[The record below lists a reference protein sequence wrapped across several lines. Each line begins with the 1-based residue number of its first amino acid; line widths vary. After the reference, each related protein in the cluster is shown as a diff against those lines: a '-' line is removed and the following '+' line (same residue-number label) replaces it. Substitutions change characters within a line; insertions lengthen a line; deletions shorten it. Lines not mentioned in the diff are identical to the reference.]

1 MIESIF
7 TICAANKVYKN
18 HLGNVK
24 PTDNADELEL
34 VETVDVMEKEL
45 ATILRGHLIRS
56 NDANDI
62 NVDEIDVYEYMCQA
76 IHGILSPEF
85 LAATCPFPTTNP
97 QAMFLSRFSIWDTMH
112 AIYTGYITKNIAT
125 IYDNYIRCL
134 EPCRLVKED
143 ASKKIPKDIR
153 KPTAK
158 KSNDPNINKDN
169 LKDKLPKDD
178 YNNNIDKKK
187 YDNMKNTD
195 KKAKKKIVETTEIHK
210 PHDKIRF
217 IKYEPD
223 EENVLYFIDIDT
235 FLSRVY
241 CRPDGTAYHFLGVV
255 NTAASVCGD
264 IEYNNEFPPCCLD
277 KLCYLCEVENPHI
290 LHVLTL
296 ADLAK
301 DFVTTPCTRV
311 IDAETHD
318 ILRSNINILK
328 DRFYSDLN
336 CEENRRIMKRFHCQW
351 ASHRSHLIIDES
363 QFIEYVLAT
372 MDATDDPLIDT
383 AVDFWSHIHPAT
395 KNVFLVC
402 LNEII
407 ECYKEKFDPQSD
419 EVTNEMVIYKALVSF
434 YNRVKGE

>member
-18 HLGNVK
+18 HLGETQSNPNCPLLV
-24 PTDNADELEL
+24 TAQELSE
-34 VETVDVMEKEL
+34 MEDEL
-45 ATILRGHLIRS
+45 ATIICGHMLHS
-56 NDANDI
+56 GL
-62 NVDEIDVYEYMCQA
+62 NVDEIDVYEHMCQA

-85 LAATCPFPTTNP
+85 LTATGAFLTINP
-97 QAMFLSRFSIWDTMH
+97 QQMFLSRFSIWDVMH
-112 AIYTGYITKNIAT
+112 AIYTGYITKSIAT
-125 IYDNYIRCL
+125 IYDNYIQCL
-134 EPCRLVKED
+134 EPCRLVRED
-143 ASKKIPKDIR
+143 KSKKPTKDIR

-187 YDNMKNTD
+187 YADNMKNTD
-195 KKAKKKIVETTEIHK
+195 KRAKKKLVETTEIHK

-217 IKYEPD
+217 IKYDAD

-235 FLSRVY
+235 YLSRVY

-255 NTAASVCGD
+255 NTPGSVCGD
-264 IEYNNEFPPCCLD
+264 IEYNNEFPPCSLD

-311 IDAETHD
+311 IDDETRD

-328 DRFYSDLN
+328 DRFYSDLH
-336 CEENRRIMKRFHCQW
+336 CEENRRTMKRFHCQW

-407 ECYKEKFDPQSD
+407 ESYKEKFDPQSD

>member
-18 HLGNVK
+18 HLGNIK
-24 PTDNADELEL
+24 PTDDADELEL
-34 VETVDVMEKEL
+34 IDTVDVMEKEL
-45 ATILRGHLIRS
+45 ATILRGHIIRS
-56 NDANDI
+56 NDI
-62 NVDEIDVYEYMCQA
+62 NVDEIDVYEHMCQA

-85 LAATCPFPTTNP
+85 LTATGAFLTLNP
-97 QAMFLSRFSIWDTMH
+97 QQMFLSRFSIWDVMH
-112 AIYTGYITKNIAT
+112 AIYTGYLTKSITT
-125 IYDNYIRCL
+125 IYDNYIHGL
-134 EPCRLVKED
+134 EPCTLAKED
-143 ASKKIPKDIR
+143 ENKKKIPKDIR
-153 KPTAK
+153 RPSVK

-178 YNNNIDKKK
+178 FNNNIDKKK
-187 YDNMKNTD
+187 YADNMKNTD
-195 KKAKKKIVETTEIHK
+195 KKAKKKLIETTEIRK
-210 PHDKIRF
+210 PSDKIRF
-217 IKYEPD
+217 IKYDAD
-223 EENVLYFIDIDT
+223 ETNVLYFIDIDT
-235 FLSRVY
+235 YLSRVY

-255 NTAASVCGD
+255 NTPASVCGD
-264 IEYNNEFPPCCLD
+264 IEYNNEFPPCSLD
-277 KLCYLCEVENPHI
+277 KLCYICEVEKPHI

-296 ADLAK
+296 ADLSK

-311 IDAETHD
+311 IDEETHN

-328 DRFYSDLN
+328 DRFYSDLH

-351 ASHRSHLIIDES
+351 ASHKSQLIIDES

-372 MDATDDPLIDT
+372 MEATDDPLIVS
-383 AVDFWSHIHPAT
+383 AVDFWSHIHTAT

-407 ECYKEKFDPQSD
+407 ECYKEKFDPQSE
-419 EVTNEMVIYKALVSF
+419 EVTNEMVIYKTLVSF

>member
-18 HLGNVK
+18 HLGNIQPDSNCPVLV
-24 PTDNADELEL
+24 TAQELSE
-34 VETVDVMEKEL
+34 MEKEL
-45 ATILRGHLIRS
+45 STILNGHMIRS
-56 NDANDI
+56 GGD
-62 NVDEIDVYEYMCQA
+62 VSMGEIDIYLAMGHA
-76 IHGILSPEF
+76 IHGILSHEF
-85 LAATCPFPTTNP
+85 LDATSANTFLPIDP
-97 QAMFLSRFSIWDTMH
+97 QQMFLSKFSIWDTMH
-112 AIYTGYITKNIAT
+112 AIYASYITKNIAT
-125 IYDNYIRCL
+125 IYDNYIQCL
-134 EPCRLVKED
+134 EPCRLAKED
-143 ASKKIPKDIR
+143 ANKKIPKDIR

-195 KKAKKKIVETTEIHK
+195 KKAKKKLTETTEIHK

-235 FLSRVY
+235 YLSRVY

-255 NTAASVCGD
+255 NTPASICGD
-264 IEYNNEFPPCCLD
+264 VEYNNEFPSRYLD
-277 KLCYLCEVENPHI
+277 KLCYLCEVEHPHC
-290 LHVLTL
+290 LNVLTL

-328 DRFYSDLN
+328 DRFYSDLH
-336 CEENRRIMKRFHCQW
+336 CEENRRTMKRFHCQW

-407 ECYKEKFDPQSD
+407 ESYKEKFDPQSD

>member
-45 ATILRGHLIRS
+45 ATILRGHFIRS
-56 NDANDI
+56 NDNISA
-62 NVDEIDVYEYMCQA
+62 DEIDVYEYMCQA

-85 LAATCPFPTTNP
+85 LTATGAFLTIDP
-97 QAMFLSRFSIWDTMH
+97 QQMFLSRFSIWDTMH
-112 AIYTGYITKNIAT
+112 AIYTGYLTKSITT
-125 IYDNYIRCL
+125 IYDNYIHGL
-134 EPCRLVKED
+134 EPCTMAKED
-143 ASKKIPKDIR
+143 ENKKIPKDIR
-153 KPTAK
+153 RPSVK
-158 KSNDPNINKDN
+158 KIRDNTHNKDDI
-169 LKDKLPKDD
+169 KDKLAKDD
-178 YNNNIDKKK
+178 FNNNIDKKK
-187 YDNMKNTD
+187 YADNMKNTD
-195 KKAKKKIVETTEIHK
+195 KKAKKKLTETTEIHK
-210 PHDKIRF
+210 PYDKIRF

-235 FLSRVY
+235 YLSRLY

-277 KLCYLCEVENPHI
+277 KLCYLCEVENPHV

-328 DRFYSDLN
+328 DRFYSDLH
-336 CEENRRIMKRFHCQW
+336 CEENRRTMKRFHCQW

>member
-18 HLGNVK
+18 HLGNIQPDSNCPVLI
-24 PTDNADELEL
+24 TAQELSE
-34 VETVDVMEKEL
+34 MEKEL
-45 ATILRGHLIRS
+45 SIILNGHMIRS
-56 NDANDI
+56 GGD
-62 NVDEIDVYEYMCQA
+62 VSMGEIDIYLAMGHA
-76 IHGILSPEF
+76 IHGILSHEF
-85 LAATCPFPTTNP
+85 LDATGTSAFLPIEPK
-97 QAMFLSRFSIWDTMH
+97 QMFISRFSIWDMMH
-112 AIYTGYITKNIAT
+112 VIYTGYLSKNIT
-125 IYDNYIRCL
+125 SIYDNYIQCL
-134 EPCRLVKED
+134 EPCRLAKGDEN
-143 ASKKIPKDIR
+143 KKIPKDIR

-195 KKAKKKIVETTEIHK
+195 KKAKKKLVDTTEIRK
-210 PHDKIRF
+210 PSDKIRF
-217 IKYEPD
+217 IAYEPD
-223 EENVLYFIDIDT
+223 EENVLYFIDVDT
-235 FLSRVY
+235 YLSRVY

-255 NTAASVCGD
+255 NTPASVCGD
-264 IEYNNEFPPCCLD
+264 IEYNNEFPPCSLD
-277 KLCYLCEVENPHI
+277 KLCYICEVEEPHI

-311 IDAETHD
+311 IDEETRD

-351 ASHRSHLIIDES
+351 ASHKSQLIIDES

-407 ECYKEKFDPQSD
+407 ESYKEKFDPQSD

>member
-18 HLGNVK
+18 HLGETQSNPNCPLLV
-24 PTDNADELEL
+24 TAQELSE
-34 VETVDVMEKEL
+34 MEDEL
-45 ATILRGHLIRS
+45 ATIICGHMLRSGL
-56 NDANDI
+56 
-62 NVDEIDVYEYMCQA
+62 NVDEIDVYEHMCQA

-85 LAATCPFPTTNP
+85 LTATGAFLTINP
-97 QAMFLSRFSIWDTMH
+97 QQMFLSRFSIWDVMH
-112 AIYTGYITKNIAT
+112 AIYTGYITKSIAT
-125 IYDNYIRCL
+125 IYDNYIQCL
-134 EPCRLVKED
+134 EPCRLVRED
-143 ASKKIPKDIR
+143 KTKKPTKDIR

-195 KKAKKKIVETTEIHK
+195 KKAKKKLTETTEIHK

-235 FLSRVY
+235 YLSRVY

-264 IEYNNEFPPCCLD
+264 IEYNNEFPPCSLD

-363 QFIEYVLAT
+363 QFIEYVLAS
-372 MDATDDPLIDT
+372 MDATDNPLIDT

>member
-18 HLGNVK
+18 HLGNIK
-24 PTDNADELEL
+24 PTDDADELGL
-34 VETVDVMEKEL
+34 IDTVDVMEDEL
-45 ATILRGHLIRS
+45 ATIICGHMLRSGL
-56 NDANDI
+56 
-62 NVDEIDVYEYMCQA
+62 NVDEIDVYEHMCQA

-85 LAATCPFPTTNP
+85 LAATGAFLVINP
-97 QAMFLSRFSIWDTMH
+97 QQMFLSRFSIWDVMH
-112 AIYTGYITKNIAT
+112 AIYTGYITKSIAT
-125 IYDNYIRCL
+125 IYDNYIQCL
-134 EPCRLVKED
+134 EPCRLVRED
-143 ASKKIPKDIR
+143 KTKKPTKDIR

-187 YDNMKNTD
+187 YDNMKNID
-195 KKAKKKIVETTEIHK
+195 KKAKKKLVETTEIHK

-217 IKYEPD
+217 IKYDAD

-235 FLSRVY
+235 YLSRVY

-255 NTAASVCGD
+255 NTPGSVCGD
-264 IEYNNEFPPCCLD
+264 IEYNNEFPPCSLD

-311 IDAETHD
+311 IDEETRD

-328 DRFYSDLN
+328 DRFYSDLH
-336 CEENRRIMKRFHCQW
+336 CEENRRTMKRFHCQW

>member
-45 ATILRGHLIRS
+45 ATILRGHIIRS
-56 NDANDI
+56 SNGI
-62 NVDEIDVYEYMCQA
+62 GVDEIDVYEHMAQA

-85 LAATCPFPTTNP
+85 LTATGAFLTINP
-97 QAMFLSRFSIWDTMH
+97 QQMFLSRFSIWDMMH
-112 AIYTGYITKNIAT
+112 AIYTGYLTKSIAT
-125 IYDNYIRCL
+125 IYDNYIQGL
-134 EPCRLVKED
+134 EPCRLAMED

-195 KKAKKKIVETTEIHK
+195 KKAKKKLTETTEIHK

-235 FLSRVY
+235 YLSRVY

-255 NTAASVCGD
+255 NTPASVCGD
-264 IEYNNEFPPCCLD
+264 IEYNNEFPSRYLD
-277 KLCYLCEVENPHI
+277 KLCYLCEVENPHV
-290 LHVLTL
+290 LHILTL

-311 IDAETHD
+311 IDEETHN

-328 DRFYSDLN
+328 DRFYSDLH

-407 ECYKEKFDPQSD
+407 ESYKEKFDPQSD

>member
-1 MIESIF
+1 MFESIF
-7 TICAANKVYKN
+7 TICAAHKVYKN
-18 HLGNVK
+18 HLDGIKNNVVAGS
-24 PTDNADELEL
+24 DMDLMEL
-34 VETVDVMEKEL
+34 VDAMEKEL
-45 ATILRGHLIRS
+45 ATLIRGHMIRTDPS
-56 NDANDI
+56 NNT
-62 NVDEIDVYEYMCQA
+62 NDEIDVYQCMTNA
-76 IHGILSPEF
+76 ITGILNPEIMGDAF
-85 LAATCPFPTTNP
+85 FISINP
-97 QAMFLSRFSIWDTMH
+97 QQVFLSRFSIWDTMN
-112 AIYTGYITKNIAT
+112 AIYEGYLAANIGYV
-125 IYDNYIRCL
+125 YDSYISGL
-134 EPCRLVKED
+134 EPCRMSKED
-143 ASKKIPKDIR
+143 ENKKITKDIR
-153 KPTAK
+153 KTTAK
-158 KSNDPNINKDN
+158 KSNDPDINKDN
-169 LKDKLPKDD
+169 LKDKLPKGD

-187 YDNMKNTD
+187 YADNVKNID
-195 KKAKKKIVETTEIHK
+195 KKAKKKLTETTEIHK

-235 FLSRVY
+235 YLSRVY

-277 KLCYLCEVENPHI
+277 KLCYLCEVENPHV

-311 IDAETHD
+311 IDEETHH
-318 ILRSNINILK
+318 ILRTNINILK
-328 DRFYSDLN
+328 DRFYSDLK

-372 MDATDDPLIDT
+372 MEATDVPLIDT

-407 ECYKEKFDPQSD
+407 ESYKEKFDPQSD

>member
-62 NVDEIDVYEYMCQA
+62 NVDEIDVYEHMCQA

-112 AIYTGYITKNIAT
+112 AIYIGYITKNIAT
-125 IYDNYIRCL
+125 IYDNYIQCL
-134 EPCRLVKED
+134 EPCRLAKED

-195 KKAKKKIVETTEIHK
+195 KKAKKKLTETTEIHK

-235 FLSRVY
+235 YLSRVY

-277 KLCYLCEVENPHI
+277 KLCYLCDVENPHI

-407 ECYKEKFDPQSD
+407 ESYKEKFDPQSD